1 MHRRLRRLTRGER
14 GFTLV
19 ELLITI
25 LIVGLLAAI
34 AIAMFASQTKK
45 ADDATAKSDA
55 RTLVTFMH
63 ACHVQSEDF
72 TKCAT
77 KADTEADGID
87 WGTGPGEVS
96 VVNTTPDSYEIEAVS
111 KAKTNGSHHVFTIAR
126 TQGSNVERT
135 CTGGGGC
142 RNGTW

>member
-1 MHRRLRRLTRGER
+1 VHRRLRRLTRGER

-19 ELLITI
+19 ELLITTVI
-25 LIVGLLAAI
+25 IGLLAAI

-63 ACHVQSEDF
+63 TCHVQSEDF

-77 KADTEADGID
+77 KADTEAEGID
-87 WGTGPGEVS
+87 WGTGPGQVS
-96 VVNTTPDSYEIEAVS
+96 VVNTTQDSYEIEAVS
-111 KAKTNGSHHVFTIAR
+111 RAETNGSHHVFTITR
-126 TQGSNVERT
+126 TPGTAVSRT
-135 CTGGGGC
+135 CSGGGGC